1 MAAAT
6 TPADLTITPRDLKL
20 DRTTSNARWW
30 HGGDPIATA
39 YFNALSAAFPQGE
52 TFFIESVRRYR
63 DAVEEPLRQQITA
76 FVQQE
81 SMHTREHVVFNRL
94 LKGAGYDMTAMDA
107 ETRRRVDEARARP
120 PVVQLALTVALE
132 HFTAIMAHSL
142 LTEAQ
147 PLPGAPDEV
156 VRLWQWHAIEEIEHK
171 AVAHDTFVAATKHM
185 SSLRRWALRCQIMAL
200 VSLQFWYSNFQR
212 MADFFRQDGINT
224 PGTWWRVAKYLL
236 VKPGMMRRIFWDY
249 LRFYRPGFHPW
260 HRDDRKLI
268 GRIERQLKLADAA
281 VSQVAFIA
289 TIDVGLKEN
298 NQ

>member
-1 MAAAT
+1 MST
-6 TPADLTITPRDLKL
+6 TPADLTITPRDLRI
-20 DRTTSNARWW
+20 DRNTRNARWW
-30 HGGDPIATA
+30 HGGDPVATA

-63 DAVEEPLRQQITA
+63 DSVHEPLREQIAA

-81 SMHTREHVVFNRL
+81 SMHTREHVVFNKL
-94 LKGAGYDMTAMDA
+94 LRTAGYDTTAMDA
-107 ETRRRVDEARARP
+107 ETRRRFDEARARP

-142 LTEAQ
+142 LTERE
-147 PLPGAPDEV
+147 PLPGASEDI

-171 AVAHDTFVAATKHM
+171 AVAYDTFVAVTQHLRP
-185 SSLRRWALRCQIMAL
+185 LRRWLLRCHVMGL

-224 PGTWWRVAKYLL
+224 PRTWWRVAKYLL

-249 LRFYRPGFHPW
+249 LRFYSPGFHPW
-260 HRDDRKLI
+260 HRDDRRLI
-268 GRIERQLKLADAA
+268 AEVARKLAIAA
-281 VSQVAFIA
+281 PA
-289 TIDVGLKEN
+289 G
-298 NQ
+298 

>member
-1 MAAAT
+1 MSVT
-6 TPADLTITPRDLKL
+6 TPADLTITPRDLRV
-20 DRTTSNARWW
+20 DRNTRNARWW
-30 HGGDPIATA
+30 HGGDPVATA

-63 DAVEEPLRQQITA
+63 DSVHEPLREQIAA

-81 SMHTREHVVFNRL
+81 SMHTREHVVFNKL
-94 LKGAGYDMTAMDA
+94 LRTAGYDTTAMDA

-142 LTEAQ
+142 LTERE
-147 PLPGAPDEV
+147 PMPGAADEI

-171 AVAHDTFVAATKHM
+171 AVAYDTFVTVTQRM
-185 SSLRRWALRCQIMAL
+185 RPLRRWLLRCHVMAL

-224 PGTWWRVAKYLL
+224 PRTWWRVAKYLL

-249 LRFYRPGFHPW
+249 LRFYAPGFHPW
-260 HRDDRKLI
+260 HRDDRPLI
-268 GRIERQLKLADAA
+268 AEIERKLAIAA
-281 VSQVAFIA
+281 PAA
-289 TIDVGLKEN
+289 
-298 NQ
+298 